1 MIEAVLS
8 AQEQTEIA
16 RIVQQHNSI
25 INGGRLP
32 QQTLGKDDFLK
43 LLITQL
49 QYQDPT
55 APMEDKEFV
64 AQMAQF
70 STLDQ
75 MTSMA
80 NDFSRIKEM
89 LSASEASSV
98 LGKKVELLDDNAVVQ
113 GTVRAVTRDG
123 TPPKVMVDGT
133 YYQWENVVKVY
144 EDDNL

>member
-98 LGKKVELLDDNAVVQ
+98 LGKKVELLNGDTVVQ